1 MQEMNAN
8 CIFQQLVSVI
18 YITSSRLSP
27 KIFAIF
33 ITITDIHRSLMILL
47 YSQNYED
54 QVVCGFIVNTRTLS
68 LFFVCLLSHTLRAQV
83 ISHQFRVMGMRRC
96 NTFKFFREKH
106 CCCKNIHANIVI
118 VNMSFC
124 QTKYF
129 FLDKNI

>member
-1 MQEMNAN
+1 
-8 CIFQQLVSVI
+8 
-18 YITSSRLSP
+18 
-27 KIFAIF
+27 
-33 ITITDIHRSLMILL
+33 MILL

-54 QVVCGFIVNTRTLS
+54 QVVCGFIVNTRRLS

-129 FLDKNI
+129 FLDKNIYTLMILNTKLFCMQTPALVPCMLKLLFYLHHFNIY